1 MVVIYSLRRAG
12 LTSKLKLENVRV
24 CHYCSACFFAIA
36 VTCDYCESRF
46 SSIKMGRAQDFFG
59 EVILML
65 RKSIFVFALAEF
77 AKTVIFNFISIL
89 AVDVHCVQHRRRML
103 ALKLA
108 NIY

>member
-1 MVVIYSLRRAG
+1 
-12 LTSKLKLENVRV
+12 
-24 CHYCSACFFAIA
+24 
-36 VTCDYCESRF
+36 
-46 SSIKMGRAQDFFG
+46 MGRAQDFFG

-89 AVDVHCVQHRRRML
+89 AVDVQHRRRML